1 MFQATAI
8 VSFLRVL
15 ILPRSQVFASILA
28 LFTSAYVLV
37 LCLVVGQRRAFKRA
51 EISEDNLTRVDIK
64 FSNPIKF

>member
-1 MFQATAI
+1 MFEATAI

-15 ILPRSQVFASILA
+15 ILPRSQVFASILP
-28 LFTSAYVLV
+28 LFTSGDVLV
-37 LCLVVGQRRAFKRA
+37 LCLVVGQRRVFKRA